1 MKKETRN
8 EIKFWVIFGL
18 AIAFGSV
25 GMFCPPIGV
34 IDNSVLI
41 YAGELLTFA
50 AAVMG
55 IDLRIDSKIK
65 NRLRKN
71 NDNEEE

>member
-18 AIAFGSV
+18 AIVFGV
-25 GMFCPPIGV
+25 CGMFCPPIGT

-50 AAVMG
+50 AAIIG
-55 IDLRIDSKIK
+55 IDLRIDSKIRRSQK
-65 NRLRKN
+65 DRNK
-71 NDNEEE
+71 EEE

>member
-18 AIAFGSV
+18 AILFGAC

-41 YAGELLTFA
+41 YTGELLTFA

-55 IDLRIDSKIK
+55 IDLRIDQKIR
-65 NRLRKN
+65 NRMKN
-71 NDNEEE
+71 NNEEE